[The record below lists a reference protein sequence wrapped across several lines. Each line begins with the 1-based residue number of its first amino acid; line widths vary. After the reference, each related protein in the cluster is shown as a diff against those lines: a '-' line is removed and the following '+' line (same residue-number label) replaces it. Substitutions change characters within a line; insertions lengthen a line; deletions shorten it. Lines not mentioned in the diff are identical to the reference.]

1 MQLNKLLAGGDRLSD
16 ALIEVNWMPSCQID
30 WMLFTWDLSHLS
42 NVTQSELGHYLCI
55 PLCCNGS
62 GCSKSELFFWF
73 WAEHFQSATILNA
86 IYDDDV
92 TVYFRRR
99 ALFELGRTN
108 KCSIKT
114 ACSFHSLSIS
124 KASFVIVAIFLGG
137 CNLRIWSVVATVR
150 IKAIVQP

>member
-99 ALFELGRTN
+99 ALFLNWGEHLVR
-108 KCSIKT
+108 IKLH
-114 ACSFHSLSIS
+114 AVFILYPFQKQALLLLQFS
-124 KASFVIVAIFLGG
+124 
-137 CNLRIWSVVATVR
+137 WVVATCESEVWWP
-150 IKAIVQP
+150 QWE

>member
-99 ALFELGRTN
+99 ALFLNWGEQTN
-108 KCSIKT
+108 VRIKLH
-114 ACSFHSLSIS
+114 AVFILYPFQKQALLLLQFS
-124 KASFVIVAIFLGG
+124 
-137 CNLRIWSVVATVR
+137 WVVATCESEVWWP
-150 IKAIVQP
+150 QWE